1 MQMEVVAF
9 NVLVQHLIYY
19 EMKSRKSISNVDS
32 KKCQMKEKDMS
43 VTSSSAVGLACS
55 VQYWP
60 SMGAFDKRVNNP
72 KNDVE
77 QEIVAKT
84 YKHKAWYHILK
95 NGVSHQ
101 TELSP
106 MKKLIWLLAE
116 EMGFNNISFESASS
130 NENGFEDLGMRQS
143 VELIDK
149 NIQVFAAKADSMNIS
164 EFYTGNGVA
173 TLNRGSLTLEGYTSQ
188 QGFSFE
194 DTILWVVIIGGII
207 GLFSTMVCA
216 VVMRILILLLLVRT
230 LLEGGL
236 IKMKGEPERF

>member
-1 MQMEVVAF
+1 
-9 NVLVQHLIYY
+9 
-19 EMKSRKSISNVDS
+19 
-32 KKCQMKEKDMS
+32 
-43 VTSSSAVGLACS
+43 
-55 VQYWP
+55 
-60 SMGAFDKRVNNP
+60 MGAFDKRVNNP

-84 YKHKAWYHILK
+84 FSSSSTSISKNTDYKLKHSNFYLYGTASFELIDIEFPKIL
-95 NGVSHQ
+95 
-101 TELSP
+101 ELSP